1 MLDVYDEVEFDV
13 KIVIVI
19 IFDFFMEED
28 LIGFLKEVDDENIL
42 IMFFVL
48 YYDNVIKKG
57 IEEKVNK
64 MFIVI
69 LFLFVFWIDLRFNG
83 VV

>member
-48 YYDNVIKKG
+48 YYDNVIKEG
-57 IEEKVNK
+57 I
-64 MFIVI
+64 
-69 LFLFVFWIDLRFNG
+69 
-83 VV
+83 

>member
-48 YYDNVIKKG
+48 YYDNVIKEG

>member
-48 YYDNVIKKG
+48 YYDNVIKEG

-64 MFIVI
+64 MFIVV

>member
-28 LIGFLKEVDDENIL
+28 LIGFLKEVDDEKIL

-48 YYDNVIKKG
+48 YYDNVIKEG
-57 IEEKVNK
+57 IEEKVN
-64 MFIVI
+64 
-69 LFLFVFWIDLRFNG
+69 
-83 VV
+83 

>member
-48 YYDNVIKKG
+48 YYDNVIKEG

-69 LFLFVFWIDLRFNG
+69 LFLFVFWIDIRFNG

>member
-1 MLDVYDEVEFDV
+1 MLDVYNEVEFDV

-48 YYDNVIKKG
+48 YYDNVIKEG
-57 IEEKVNK
+57 I
-64 MFIVI
+64 
-69 LFLFVFWIDLRFNG
+69 
-83 VV
+83 

>member
-48 YYDNVIKKG
+48 YYDNVIKEG

-64 MFIVI
+64 MYIVI

>member
-48 YYDNVIKKG
+48 YYDNVIKEG

-69 LFLFVFWIDLRFNG
+69 LFIFVFWIDLSFNG